1 MGKSVGTM
9 RRDAYKNSGHSKSF
23 GQSAKAAAN
32 GTADAGSVTE
42 VKMQVFKKKIY
53 FQIAFA

>member
-1 MGKSVGTM
+1 MGKSVGTL

-32 GTADAGSVTE
+32 GNVDGSSVSE
-42 VKMQVFKKKIY
+42 VKIQVCN
-53 FQIAFA
+53 